1 MPQRTRPRERA
12 GKTRPGTRERASQLP
27 ARPMRHAAGR
37 ATRLYRRTQTSRSK
51 RRRRL
56 ALMAAFE
63 GVDWPVALVVAVGHE
78 PASRARGLGTKGR
91 GLRNATDPRSGCTAY
106 SS

>member
-27 ARPMRHAAGR
+27 ARPMRHAAG
-37 ATRLYRRTQTSRSK
+37 A
-51 RRRRL
+51 RL
-56 ALMAAFE
+56 AWYVGLALIAAFE
-63 GVDWPVALVVAVGHE
+63 GIDWPVAPVVAVGHE